1 MKFLKS
7 SIIFLFAVLL
17 QWGGLVL
24 FAPNAEEDD
33 ILHIVLDPGHGGTD
47 PGAVVGV
54 IYEKDINLAIALM
67 VRDILAEQENIVVSM
82 TRDDDSY
89 PSLTERAEFANKID
103 ADLYVS
109 IHANALDDTSYS
121 GLFTFYY
128 ADMRNSKKP
137 AELIQNAASAETGAI
152 SRGVRTE
159 NYTVLRKTN
168 MPAVLVETGFMT
180 CQEELTLLCDIEY
193 QMKMAKGIA
202 KGIEI
207 FAEQNNT

>member
-1 MKFLKS
+1 M
-7 SIIFLFAVLL
+7 
-17 QWGGLVL
+17 

-47 PGAVVGV
+47 PGAVVGE

-89 PSLTERAEFANKID
+89 PSLTERDEFANKID